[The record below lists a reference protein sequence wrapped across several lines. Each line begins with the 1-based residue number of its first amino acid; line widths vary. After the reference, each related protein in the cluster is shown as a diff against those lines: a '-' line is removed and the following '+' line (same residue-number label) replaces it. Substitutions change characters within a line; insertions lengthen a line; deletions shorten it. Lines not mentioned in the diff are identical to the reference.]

1 MAYSEAKVIA
11 GGLAH
16 IPIIIGIFWL
26 IRSYFNKRT
35 NNFELAQ
42 KSTKVK
48 PPIKKVENKA
58 VANNKVESKVSD
70 TKKLENK
77 VSDTKKLENKVS
89 DAIKP
94 ENKVTKTNKVTNKVS
109 DAIKPE
115 NKVTK
120 TNKVTNKVSDA
131 IKPENKSS
139 ESISSEIK
147 TVPPKTEENTK
158 IDQKPLNKMK
168 HADVPV
174 NTYRPKTP
182 FIGTVKEN
190 YSLLKE
196 GAIGRVNHIT
206 FDLSGGDPFLNYV
219 EGQSVGIMA
228 AGEDT
233 NGKPHKLR
241 LYSIAST
248 RHGDDFEGNTVS
260 LCVRQLQYEKDG
272 QTINGVCSTYLCD
285 IKPGDQVKITGP
297 VGKEMLLPEDEDAN
311 IVMLATGTG
320 IAPMRA
326 YLRRMFEPSEREKNN
341 WNFKG
346 KAWLFMGAP
355 KSANLLYEEDLQ
367 RYLQNYPDNFKYTKA
382 ISREQQNTKG
392 GRMYIQDRVLESA
405 NELFNMIEDEKTHI
419 YLCGLKGME
428 PGIDE
433 AMTKAA
439 EEKGLNWAELRPQ
452 LRKAGRWHV
461 ETY

>member
-1 MAYSEAKVIA
+1 MYSQAKVIA

-16 IPIIIGIFWL
+16 IPVL
-26 IRSYFNKRT
+26 IAVFYFILTTFNKRALK
-35 NNFELAQ
+35 FVEEA
-42 KSTKVK
+42 KTKK
-48 PPIKKVENKA
+48 PEAKTVEPKKVA
-58 VANNKVESKVSD
+58 VSKI
-70 TKKLENK
+70 E
-77 VSDTKKLENKVS
+77 
-89 DAIKP
+89 A
-94 ENKVTKTNKVTNKVS
+94 
-109 DAIKPE
+109 
-115 NKVTK
+115 
-120 TNKVTNKVSDA
+120 
-131 IKPENKSS
+131 
-139 ESISSEIK
+139 
-147 TVPPKTEENTK
+147 PKTEAPKTEAPK
-158 IDQKPLNKMK
+158 IVKKK

-174 NTYRPKTP
+174 NIYRPKTP
-182 FIGTVKEN
+182 YEGTVIEN

-206 FDLSGGDPFLNYV
+206 FDLKDSDPFLNYV
-219 EGQSVGIMA
+219 EGQSIGIMP
-228 AGEDT
+228 AGEDA

-248 RHGDDFEGNTVS
+248 RHGDNFNGNTVS

-272 QTINGVCSTYLCD
+272 ETINGVCSTYLCD
-285 IKPGDQVKITGP
+285 IKPGDKVKITGP
-297 VGKEMLLPEDEDAN
+297 VGKEMLLPDEEDAN
-311 IVMLATGTG
+311 VVMLATGTG

-326 YLRRMFEPSEREKNN
+326 YLRRMFEPTEKEKNK

-367 RYLQNYPDNFKYTKA
+367 RYIAENPDNFKYTKA

-439 EEKGLNWAELRPQ
+439 EEKGLNWSELRPQ
-452 LRKAGRWHV
+452 LKKAGRWHV

>member
-1 MAYSEAKVIA
+1 MYSQAKVIA

-16 IPIIIGIFWL
+16 IPVVIAVFYFIL
-26 IRSYFNKRT
+26 TTFNKRALE
-35 NNFELAQ
+35 FVEVA
-42 KSTKVK
+42 KTKK
-48 PPIKKVENKA
+48 PESKAVEPKKPAVSKVEN
-58 VANNKVESKVSD
+58 SKI
-70 TKKLENK
+70 E
-77 VSDTKKLENKVS
+77 
-89 DAIKP
+89 A
-94 ENKVTKTNKVTNKVS
+94 
-109 DAIKPE
+109 
-115 NKVTK
+115 
-120 TNKVTNKVSDA
+120 
-131 IKPENKSS
+131 
-139 ESISSEIK
+139 
-147 TVPPKTEENTK
+147 PKTETSK
-158 IDQKPLNKMK
+158 VAKKK

-174 NTYRPKTP
+174 NIYRPKTP
-182 FIGTVKEN
+182 FEGTVIEN

-206 FDLSGGDPFLNYV
+206 FDLKDSDPFLNYV
-219 EGQSVGIMA
+219 EGQSIGIMP
-228 AGEDT
+228 AGEDA

-248 RHGDDFEGNTVS
+248 RHGDNFNGNTVS

-272 QTINGVCSTYLCD
+272 ETINGVCSTYLCD
-285 IKPGDQVKITGP
+285 IKPGDKVKITGP
-297 VGKEMLLPEDEDAN
+297 VGKEMLLPDEEDAN

-326 YLRRMFEPSEREKNN
+326 YLRRMFEPTEKEKNN

-367 RYLQNYPDNFKYTKA
+367 RYLTDYPDNFKYTKA

-405 NELFNMIEDEKTHI
+405 NELFNMIEDNKTHI

-439 EEKGLNWAELRPQ
+439 EEKGLNWSELRPQ
-452 LRKAGRWHV
+452 LKKAGRWHV

>member
-1 MAYSEAKVIA
+1 MYSQAKVIA

-16 IPIIIGIFWL
+16 IPVVIAVFYFIL
-26 IRSYFNKRT
+26 TTFNKRALK
-35 NNFELAQ
+35 FVEEA
-42 KSTKVK
+42 KTKK
-48 PPIKKVENKA
+48 PEAKAVEPKKVAVSKIEAPKA
-58 VANNKVESKVSD
+58 EAPKAEAPNIV
-70 TKKLENK
+70 KK
-77 VSDTKKLENKVS
+77 
-89 DAIKP
+89 
-94 ENKVTKTNKVTNKVS
+94 
-109 DAIKPE
+109 
-115 NKVTK
+115 
-120 TNKVTNKVSDA
+120 
-131 IKPENKSS
+131 
-139 ESISSEIK
+139 
-147 TVPPKTEENTK
+147 
-158 IDQKPLNKMK
+158 K

-174 NTYRPKTP
+174 NIYRPKTP
-182 FIGTVKEN
+182 YEGTVIEN

-206 FDLSGGDPFLNYV
+206 FDLKDSDPFLNYV
-219 EGQSVGIMA
+219 EGQSIGIMP
-228 AGEDT
+228 AGEDA

-248 RHGDDFEGNTVS
+248 RHGDDFNGNTVS

-272 QTINGVCSTYLCD
+272 ETINGVCSTYLCD
-285 IKPGDQVKITGP
+285 IKPGDKVKITGP
-297 VGKEMLLPEDEDAN
+297 VGKEMLLPDEEDAN

-326 YLRRMFEPSEREKNN
+326 YLRRMFEPTEKEKNK

-367 RYLQNYPDNFKYTKA
+367 RYIAENPDNFKYTKA

-439 EEKGLNWAELRPQ
+439 EEKGLNWSELRPQ
-452 LRKAGRWHV
+452 LKKAGRWHV

>member
-1 MAYSEAKVIA
+1 MYSQAKVIA

-16 IPIIIGIFWL
+16 IPVVIAVFYFIL
-26 IRSYFNKRT
+26 TTFNKRALK
-35 NNFELAQ
+35 FVEEA
-42 KSTKVK
+42 KSNK
-48 PPIKKVENKA
+48 PEAKAVEPKKVA
-58 VANNKVESKVSD
+58 VSKI
-70 TKKLENK
+70 E
-77 VSDTKKLENKVS
+77 
-89 DAIKP
+89 A
-94 ENKVTKTNKVTNKVS
+94 
-109 DAIKPE
+109 
-115 NKVTK
+115 
-120 TNKVTNKVSDA
+120 
-131 IKPENKSS
+131 
-139 ESISSEIK
+139 
-147 TVPPKTEENTK
+147 PKTEAPKTETPK
-158 IDQKPLNKMK
+158 IVKKK

-174 NTYRPKTP
+174 NIYRPKTP
-182 FIGTVKEN
+182 YEGTVIEN

-206 FDLSGGDPFLNYV
+206 FDLKDSDPFLNYV
-219 EGQSVGIMA
+219 EGQSIGIMP
-228 AGEDT
+228 AGEDA

-248 RHGDDFEGNTVS
+248 RHGDDFNGNTVS

-272 QTINGVCSTYLCD
+272 ETINGVCSTYLCD
-285 IKPGDQVKITGP
+285 IKPGDKVKITGP
-297 VGKEMLLPEDEDAN
+297 VGKEMLLPDEEDAN

-326 YLRRMFEPSEREKNN
+326 YLRRMFEPTEKEKNK

-367 RYLQNYPDNFKYTKA
+367 RYIAENPDNFKYTKA

-439 EEKGLNWAELRPQ
+439 EEKGLNWSELRPQ
-452 LRKAGRWHV
+452 LKKAGRWHV

>member
-1 MAYSEAKVIA
+1 MVYSQAKVIA

-16 IPIIIGIFWL
+16 IPIVIGVFYFIMTF
-26 IRSYFNKRT
+26 FNKRAIEYAEA
-35 NNFELAQ
+35 N
-42 KSTKVK
+42 K
-48 PPIKKVENKA
+48 PKKVEKI
-58 VANNKVESKVSD
+58 VKKPETKSKSSVPTKVESKVEVQKTTSD
-70 TKKLENK
+70 
-77 VSDTKKLENKVS
+77 
-89 DAIKP
+89 
-94 ENKVTKTNKVTNKVS
+94 
-109 DAIKPE
+109 
-115 NKVTK
+115 
-120 TNKVTNKVSDA
+120 
-131 IKPENKSS
+131 
-139 ESISSEIK
+139 SSEIK
-147 TVPPKTEENTK
+147 TESPKNDEITNIEK
-158 IDQKPLNKMK
+158 KPMKKK

-174 NTYRPKTP
+174 NIYRPKTP
-182 FIGTVKEN
+182 YEGTVIEN

-206 FDLSGGDPFLNYV
+206 FDLKDSDPFLNYI
-219 EGQSVGIMA
+219 EGQSIGIMP
-228 AGEDT
+228 AGEDA

-248 RHGDDFEGNTVS
+248 RHGDNFEGNTVS

-272 QTINGVCSTYLCD
+272 ETINGVCSTYLCD
-285 IKPGDQVKITGP
+285 IKPGDKVKITGP
-297 VGKEMLLPEDEDAN
+297 VGKEMLLPDEEDAN
-311 IVMLATGTG
+311 VVMLATGTG

-326 YLRRMFEPSEREKNN
+326 YLRRMFEPTEKEKNK

-367 RYLQNYPDNFKYTKA
+367 RYLSDNPDNFKYTKA

-439 EEKGLNWAELRPQ
+439 EEKGLNWSELRPQ
-452 LRKAGRWHV
+452 LKKAGRWHV

>member
-16 IPIIIGIFWL
+16 IPILIGIFWL
-26 IRSYFNKRT
+26 IRSYFNKRMDNYEENSKT
-35 NNFELAQ
+35 IKA
-42 KSTKVK
+42 K
-48 PPIKKVENKA
+48 PPVKKV
-58 VANNKVESKVSD
+58 VE
-70 TKKLENK
+70 TKKIENK
-77 VSDTKKLENKVS
+77 VSELKKVEKKV
-89 DAIKP
+89 P
-94 ENKVTKTNKVTNKVS
+94 ELKKVEEKLSEAKVEVKSEKTL
-109 DAIKPE
+109 
-115 NKVTK
+115 
-120 TNKVTNKVSDA
+120 
-131 IKPENKSS
+131 
-139 ESISSEIK
+139 SSEIK
-147 TVPPKTEENTK
+147 TVPPKTKEPTK
-158 IDQKPLNKMK
+158 IDPKTLNKMK

-182 FIGTVKEN
+182 FVGTVREN

-206 FDLSGGDPFLNYV
+206 FDLSGGDPALNYV

-228 AGEDT
+228 AGEDL

-248 RHGDDFEGNTVS
+248 RHGDDFAGNTVS
-260 LCVRQLQYEKDG
+260 LCVRQLQYEKEG

-285 IKPGDQVKITGP
+285 IKPGDKVKITGP
-297 VGKEMLLPEDEDAN
+297 VGKEMLLPTDEDAN

-326 YLRRMFEPSEREKNN
+326 YLRRMFEPTEREKNN

-367 RYLQNYPDNFKYTKA
+367 RYLDNYPENFKYTKA
-382 ISREQQNTKG
+382 ISREQQNSKG

-405 NELFNMIEDEKTHI
+405 NELFNLIEDEKTHI

-439 EEKGLNWAELRPQ
+439 EEKGMNWAELRPQ

>member
-1 MAYSEAKVIA
+1 MYSQAKVIA

-16 IPIIIGIFWL
+16 IPVVIAVFYFIL
-26 IRSYFNKRT
+26 TTFNKRALK
-35 NNFELAQ
+35 FVEEV
-42 KSTKVK
+42 KTKK
-48 PPIKKVENKA
+48 PETKA
-58 VANNKVESKVSD
+58 VEPKNVAVSKI
-70 TKKLENK
+70 E
-77 VSDTKKLENKVS
+77 
-89 DAIKP
+89 A
-94 ENKVTKTNKVTNKVS
+94 
-109 DAIKPE
+109 
-115 NKVTK
+115 
-120 TNKVTNKVSDA
+120 
-131 IKPENKSS
+131 
-139 ESISSEIK
+139 
-147 TVPPKTEENTK
+147 PKTEAPKTEAPK
-158 IDQKPLNKMK
+158 IVKKK

-174 NTYRPKTP
+174 NIYRPKTP
-182 FIGTVKEN
+182 YEGTVIEN

-206 FDLSGGDPFLNYV
+206 FDLKDSDPFLNYV
-219 EGQSVGIMA
+219 EGQSIGIMPE
-228 AGEDT
+228 GEDA

-248 RHGDDFEGNTVS
+248 RHGDNFNGNTVS

-272 QTINGVCSTYLCD
+272 ETINGVCSTYLCD
-285 IKPGDQVKITGP
+285 IKPGDKVKITGP
-297 VGKEMLLPEDEDAN
+297 VGKEMLLPDEEDAN

-326 YLRRMFEPSEREKNN
+326 YLRRMFEPTEKEKNK

-367 RYLQNYPDNFKYTKA
+367 RYLADNPDNFKYTKA

-439 EEKGLNWAELRPQ
+439 EEKGLNWSELRPQ
-452 LRKAGRWHV
+452 LKKAGRWHV

>member
-1 MAYSEAKVIA
+1 MYSQAKVIA

-16 IPIIIGIFWL
+16 IPVVIAVFYFIL
-26 IRSYFNKRT
+26 TTFNKRALK
-35 NNFELAQ
+35 FVEEA
-42 KSTKVK
+42 KTKK
-48 PPIKKVENKA
+48 PEAKAVETKKVA
-58 VANNKVESKVSD
+58 VSK
-70 TKKLENK
+70 TE
-77 VSDTKKLENKVS
+77 
-89 DAIKP
+89 A
-94 ENKVTKTNKVTNKVS
+94 
-109 DAIKPE
+109 
-115 NKVTK
+115 
-120 TNKVTNKVSDA
+120 
-131 IKPENKSS
+131 
-139 ESISSEIK
+139 
-147 TVPPKTEENTK
+147 PKTEAQKTEAPK
-158 IDQKPLNKMK
+158 IAKKK

-174 NTYRPKTP
+174 NIYRPKTP
-182 FIGTVKEN
+182 YEGTVIEN

-206 FDLSGGDPFLNYV
+206 FDLKDSDPFLNYI
-219 EGQSVGIMA
+219 EGQSIGIMP
-228 AGEDT
+228 AGEDA

-248 RHGDDFEGNTVS
+248 RHGDDFNGNTVS

-272 QTINGVCSTYLCD
+272 ETINGVCSTYLCD
-285 IKPGDQVKITGP
+285 IKPGDKVKITGP
-297 VGKEMLLPEDEDAN
+297 VGKEMLLPDEEDAN
-311 IVMLATGTG
+311 IVMLTTGTG

-326 YLRRMFEPSEREKNN
+326 YLRRKFEATEKEKNN

-367 RYLQNYPDNFKYTKA
+367 RYLVDYPDNFKYTKA

-439 EEKGLNWAELRPQ
+439 EEKGLNWSELRPQ
-452 LRKAGRWHV
+452 LKKAGRWHV

>member
-1 MAYSEAKVIA
+1 MVYSQAKVIA

-16 IPIIIGIFWL
+16 IPIVIALFYFIMTF
-26 IRSYFNKRT
+26 FNKRAIEYAEA
-35 NNFELAQ
+35 N
-42 KSTKVK
+42 KS
-48 PPIKKVENKA
+48 KKVEK
-58 VANNKVESKVSD
+58 KVEKP
-70 TKKLENK
+70 
-77 VSDTKKLENKVS
+77 
-89 DAIKP
+89 AIKAQIATP
-94 ENKVTKTNKVTNKVS
+94 TKIETKVEVS
-109 DAIKPE
+109 
-115 NKVTK
+115 
-120 TNKVTNKVSDA
+120 
-131 IKPENKSS
+131 KSTAD
-139 ESISSEIK
+139 SSEIK
-147 TVPPKTEENTK
+147 TEAPNTAEVTNIEK
-158 IDQKPLNKMK
+158 KPMKK

-174 NTYRPKTP
+174 NIYRPKTP
-182 FIGTVKEN
+182 YEGTVVEY

-206 FDLSGGDPFLNYV
+206 FDLKDSNPFLNYV
-219 EGQSVGIMA
+219 EGQSIGIMP
-228 AGEDT
+228 AGEDA

-248 RHGDDFEGNTVS
+248 RHGDNFEGNTVS

-272 QTINGVCSTYLCD
+272 ETINGVCSTYLCD
-285 IKPGDQVKITGP
+285 IKPGDKVKITGP
-297 VGKEMLLPEDEDAN
+297 VGKEMLLPDEEDAN

-326 YLRRMFEPSEREKNN
+326 YLRRMFEPTEKEKNK

-367 RYLQNYPDNFKYTKA
+367 RYIAENPDNFKYTKA

-439 EEKGLNWAELRPQ
+439 EEKGLNWSELRPQ
-452 LRKAGRWHV
+452 LKKAGRWHV